1 MKPVLRLRA
10 LQVRAEQA
18 TTEVALNCHGGG
30 AGSPWQSG
38 DEAAVEGETG
48 AVAESSKARAEAKA
62 ASGADEEDL
71 TASMAAE
78 GAETVAEVKVSGR
91 TVKSEGGV
99 VKGRASTGR
108 RGRH

>member
-1 MKPVLRLRA
+1 MKGEGSGGGTKA
-10 LQVRAEQA
+10 GK
-18 TTEVALNCHGGG
+18 EVAKE
-30 AGSPWQSG
+30 
-38 DEAAVEGETG
+38 DEGE
-48 AVAESSKARAEAKA
+48 KPLP
-62 ASGADEEDL
+62 DL

-108 RGRH
+108 RRRH